1 MEWHNDPKVLITSS
15 LNPAQVA
22 KVELVEEEK
31 IAIVWGP
38 NQHLSLAIGREGQN
52 ARLAAK
58 MTDWKID
65 IRSIE
70 PEEPNEE
77 EVDNKDKIFTPG
89 HGEDVFR
96 KIDEQELAE
105 EEVAEE
111 PVVANEDELI
121 TLRDADEDLFSIEK
135 LFGTNDSQSQIRF
148 AEDIDEL
155 KNKSNTNKKSNK

>member
-1 MEWHNDPKVLITSS
+1 
-15 LNPAQVA
+15 
-22 KVELVEEEK
+22 
-31 IAIVWGP
+31 
-38 NQHLSLAIGREGQN
+38 
-52 ARLAAK
+52 

>member
-1 MEWHNDPKVLITSS
+1 
-15 LNPAQVA
+15 
-22 KVELVEEEK
+22 
-31 IAIVWGP
+31 
-38 NQHLSLAIGREGQN
+38 
-52 ARLAAK
+52 

-70 PEEPNEE
+70 PEEANEE

>member
-1 MEWHNDPKVLITSS
+1 MLFSEDPV
-15 LNPAQVA
+15 VA
-22 KVELVEEEK
+22 Y
-31 IAIVWGP
+31 
-38 NQHLSLAIGREGQN
+38 
-52 ARLAAK
+52 
-58 MTDWKID
+58 
-65 IRSIE
+65 
-70 PEEPNEE
+70 
-77 EVDNKDKIFTPG
+77 
-89 HGEDVFR
+89 
-96 KIDEQELAE
+96 